1 MIFKKIRKGYA
12 DWRNFLCSTPAR
24 DYVFQKD
31 AYEDQID
38 RAAKNIRNTD
48 CVIIGAGAG
57 ASTAAGIQYG
67 GKRFTDN
74 FAEFIKKYGEHYMTD
89 MYAAGFYPYPSEE
102 AKWGYWSKHALM
114 NRFDPPALPL
124 YTELYD
130 IVKNKEYFVL
140 TTNVDH
146 QFYKAGFDE
155 KRIFAT
161 QGDYGK
167 IQCQKACHPKT
178 YDAKDLFRKM
188 DKARRDCLIPSELVP
203 KCPVCGGNMA
213 MNLRCD
219 NYFVE
224 DEAWHEAAD
233 RYAGFLEQHKDK
245 KVVLLELGVGFN
257 TPIIIRFPFEK
268 MVREN
273 SSYSLIRL
281 NMDEAVVPE
290 SFGKRA
296 IGIGGDMAKAIT
308 DIRGAGIMTQDER
321 REYLIQYLLKEE
333 IPFGRQNIPTDK
345 QEQENLL
352 RSLMNV
358 RPPRPISND
367 FLKIQDEYLTERNIE
382 RGITDIDTLAPVKS
396 DSRLY
401 IWQGDITTLKCDAI
415 VNACNS
421 QMLGCFS
428 PMHACIDNFIHTYAG
443 MELRL
448 KMHEIMT
455 KQGHEEETG
464 KAKIT
469 SGYNL
474 PTKYILHTVGP
485 IIQWKVTKEDE
496 DLLASCYTE
505 CLKLAA
511 DTGVESI
518 AFCCLSTG
526 VFRFPQQR
534 AAEIATNT
542 VKQYLNKD
550 SRIKKVIFNVFK
562 DEDLKIYSGLL

>member
-1 MIFKKIRKGYA
+1 
-12 DWRNFLCSTPAR
+12 
-24 DYVFQKD
+24 
-31 AYEDQID
+31 
-38 RAAKNIRNTD
+38 
-48 CVIIGAGAG
+48 
-57 ASTAAGIQYG
+57 
-67 GKRFTDN
+67 
-74 FAEFIKKYGEHYMTD
+74 
-89 MYAAGFYPYPSEE
+89 
-102 AKWGYWSKHALM
+102 
-114 NRFDPPALPL
+114 
-124 YTELYD
+124 
-130 IVKNKEYFVL
+130 
-140 TTNVDH
+140 
-146 QFYKAGFDE
+146 
-155 KRIFAT
+155 
-161 QGDYGK
+161 
-167 IQCQKACHPKT
+167 
-178 YDAKDLFRKM
+178 
-188 DKARRDCLIPSELVP
+188 
-203 KCPVCGGNMA
+203 
-213 MNLRCD
+213 
-219 NYFVE
+219 
-224 DEAWHEAAD
+224 
-233 RYAGFLEQHKDK
+233 
-245 KVVLLELGVGFN
+245 
-257 TPIIIRFPFEK
+257 
-268 MVREN
+268 
-273 SSYSLIRL
+273 
-281 NMDEAVVPE
+281 
-290 SFGKRA
+290 
-296 IGIGGDMAKAIT
+296 
-308 DIRGAGIMTQDER
+308 MTQDEQ

-345 QEQENLL
+345 QGQENLL

-382 RGITDIDTLAPVKS
+382 RGITDVDTLAPVKS

-401 IWQGDITTLKCDAI
+401 IWQGNITTLKCDAI

-443 MELRL
+443 VELRL

-474 PTKYILHTVGP
+474 PAKYILHTVGP
-485 IIQWKVTKEDE
+485 IIQWKVTNVDE
-496 DLLASCYTE
+496 DLLASCFTE

-511 DTGVESI
+511 DTGVEAI

-526 VFRFPQQR
+526 VFRFTQQR

>member
-74 FAEFIKKYGEHYMTD
+74 FAEFIKKYGEYYMTD

-130 IVKNKEYFVL
+130 LVKNKEYFVL

-345 QEQENLL
+345 QGQENLL

-382 RGITDIDTLAPVKS
+382 RGITDVDTLAPVKS

-401 IWQGDITTLKCDAI
+401 IWQGNITTLKCDAI

-448 KMHEIMT
+448 KMHEIMA

-534 AAEIATNT
+534 AAEIATST

>member
-74 FAEFIKKYGEHYMTD
+74 FAEFIKKYGEYYMTD

-130 IVKNKEYFVL
+130 LVKNKEYFVL

-167 IQCQKACHPKT
+167 IQCQKACHSKT

-233 RYAGFLEQHKDK
+233 RYAGFLEQNKDK

-290 SFGKRA
+290 SFGERA

-345 QEQENLL
+345 QGQENLL

-382 RGITDIDTLAPVKS
+382 RGITDVDTLAPVKS

-401 IWQGDITTLKCDAI
+401 IWQGNITTLKCDAI

-448 KMHEIMT
+448 KMHEIMA

>member
-273 SSYSLIRL
+273 SSYSLIRM

-345 QEQENLL
+345 QGQENLL

-382 RGITDIDTLAPVKS
+382 RGITDVDTLAPVKS

-401 IWQGDITTLKCDAI
+401 IWQGNITTLKCDAI

-448 KMHEIMT
+448 KMHEIMA

>member
-1 MIFKKIRKGYA
+1 MIFKKIRKGHA

-74 FAEFIKKYGEHYMTD
+74 FAEFIKKYGEYYMTD

-233 RYAGFLEQHKDK
+233 RYAGFLEQNKDK

-273 SSYSLIRL
+273 SSYSLIRM

-333 IPFGRQNIPTDK
+333 IRFGRQNIPTDK
-345 QEQENLL
+345 QGQENLL

-448 KMHEIMT
+448 KMHEIMA

>member
-1 MIFKKIRKGYA
+1 MIFKKIRKGHA
-12 DWRNFLCSTPAR
+12 DWRNFLCSTPAM

-38 RAAKNIRNTD
+38 RAAENIRNAD

-74 FAEFIKKYGEHYMTD
+74 FAEFIKKYGGHYMTD

-233 RYAGFLEQHKDK
+233 RYAGFLEQNKDK

-273 SSYSLIRL
+273 SSYSLIRM

-296 IGIGGDMAKAIT
+296 IGIGGDMAKPIT

-321 REYLIQYLLKEE
+321 REYLIQYLLKEK

-345 QEQENLL
+345 QGQENLL

-382 RGITDIDTLAPVKS
+382 RGITDVDTLAPVKS

-448 KMHEIMT
+448 KMHEIMA

>member
-1 MIFKKIRKGYA
+1 
-12 DWRNFLCSTPAR
+12 
-24 DYVFQKD
+24 
-31 AYEDQID
+31 
-38 RAAKNIRNTD
+38 
-48 CVIIGAGAG
+48 
-57 ASTAAGIQYG
+57 
-67 GKRFTDN
+67 
-74 FAEFIKKYGEHYMTD
+74 
-89 MYAAGFYPYPSEE
+89 
-102 AKWGYWSKHALM
+102 
-114 NRFDPPALPL
+114 
-124 YTELYD
+124 
-130 IVKNKEYFVL
+130 
-140 TTNVDH
+140 
-146 QFYKAGFDE
+146 
-155 KRIFAT
+155 
-161 QGDYGK
+161 
-167 IQCQKACHPKT
+167 
-178 YDAKDLFRKM
+178 
-188 DKARRDCLIPSELVP
+188 
-203 KCPVCGGNMA
+203 
-213 MNLRCD
+213 
-219 NYFVE
+219 
-224 DEAWHEAAD
+224 
-233 RYAGFLEQHKDK
+233 
-245 KVVLLELGVGFN
+245 
-257 TPIIIRFPFEK
+257 
-268 MVREN
+268 
-273 SSYSLIRL
+273 
-281 NMDEAVVPE
+281 
-290 SFGKRA
+290 
-296 IGIGGDMAKAIT
+296 
-308 DIRGAGIMTQDER
+308 MTQDER

-333 IPFGRQNIPTDK
+333 IPFGRQNIPTDR
-345 QEQENLL
+345 QGQENLL

-382 RGITDIDTLAPVKS
+382 RGITDVDTLAPVKS

-401 IWQGDITTLKCDAI
+401 IWQGDITTLKGDAI

-448 KMHEIMT
+448 KMHEIMA

-496 DLLASCYTE
+496 DLLANCYTE

>member
-1 MIFKKIRKGYA
+1 MIFKKIRKGHA

-74 FAEFIKKYGEHYMTD
+74 FAEFIKKYGEYYMTD

-233 RYAGFLEQHKDK
+233 RYAGFLEQNKDK

-273 SSYSLIRL
+273 SSYSLIRM

-345 QEQENLL
+345 QGQENLL

-382 RGITDIDTLAPVKS
+382 RGITDVDTLAPVKS

-448 KMHEIMT
+448 KMHEIMA

-496 DLLASCYTE
+496 DLLANCYTE

-542 VKQYLNKD
+542 VKQYLDKD

>member
-1 MIFKKIRKGYA
+1 MIFKKIRKGHA

-74 FAEFIKKYGEHYMTD
+74 FAEFIKKYGEYYMTD

-130 IVKNKEYFVL
+130 LVKNKEYFVL

-167 IQCQKACHPKT
+167 IQCQKACHSKT

-290 SFGKRA
+290 SFGERA

-321 REYLIQYLLKEE
+321 REYLIQYLLKEK

-345 QEQENLL
+345 QGQENLL

-448 KMHEIMT
+448 KMHEIMA

>member
-1 MIFKKIRKGYA
+1 MIFKKIRKGHV
-12 DWRNFLCSTPAR
+12 DWRNFLCSTPAM

-38 RAAKNIRNTD
+38 RAAENIRNAD

-130 IVKNKEYFVL
+130 LVKNKEYFVL

-290 SFGKRA
+290 SFGERA

-345 QEQENLL
+345 QGQENLL

-443 MELRL
+443 VELRL

-474 PTKYILHTVGP
+474 PAKYILHTVGP
-485 IIQWKVTKEDE
+485 IIQWKVTKKDE
-496 DLLASCYTE
+496 ELLASCYRE
-505 CLKLAA
+505 CLRLAA
-511 DTGVESI
+511 DTGAESI

-542 VKQYLNKD
+542 VKQYLDKD

-562 DEDLKIYSGLL
+562 DEDLKIYNGLL

>member
-1 MIFKKIRKGYA
+1 MIFKKIRKGHA

-233 RYAGFLEQHKDK
+233 RYAGFLEQNKDK

-273 SSYSLIRL
+273 SSYSLIRM

-345 QEQENLL
+345 QGQENLL

-382 RGITDIDTLAPVKS
+382 RGITDVDTLAPVKS

-448 KMHEIMT
+448 KMHEIMA

>member
-1 MIFKKIRKGYA
+1 MIFKKIRKGHA

-74 FAEFIKKYGEHYMTD
+74 FAEFIKKYGEYYMTD

-130 IVKNKEYFVL
+130 LVKNKEYFVL

-233 RYAGFLEQHKDK
+233 RYAGFLEQNKDK

-290 SFGKRA
+290 SFGERA

-321 REYLIQYLLKEE
+321 REYLIQYLLKEK

-345 QEQENLL
+345 QGQENLL

-448 KMHEIMT
+448 KMHEIMA